1 MAHPR
6 TKLTVFGRQLL
17 IARVEVLG
25 WPVAHA
31 AAMQGLS
38 RATAYKWLRRYRAEG
53 DPGLLD
59 RSSRPRRSPRAL
71 SVDQA
76 QAIVA
81 ARVERRWGPHRLAPL
96 TGHPRST
103 VYAAL
108 RRAGLSRLH
117 DADRPTGIP
126 VRYQACHPGALLHQ
140 DHKKLGRVPDGGGW
154 RVHGRENAP
163 RLDRGR
169 VGYDHF
175 EVVVDDRSRVAFVVP
190 VPDERPAS
198 AVRALEL
205 AAIEF
210 ARLGVRVERVLTD
223 NGGPYRSH
231 AYAATL
237 AELGARHKRT
247 RPYRPQTN
255 GKAERFI
262 KTMLGEWAYARPYR
276 SNDER
281 LAALADWVDSYNHER
296 THTALAGQVPMDV
309 LVSNVHGNH
318 T

>member
-1 MAHPR
+1 MGHPR

-17 IARVEVLG
+17 IIRVETLG

-31 AAMQGLS
+31 AAMQGIS
-38 RATAYKWLRRYRAEG
+38 RATAYKWLGRYRTDGE
-53 DPGLLD
+53 PGLLD
-59 RSSRPRRSPRAL
+59 RSSRPRRSPKAL
-71 SVDQA
+71 SADQA

-81 ARVERRWGPHRLAPL
+81 ARIERRWGPHRLAPL

-103 VYAAL
+103 IYATL
-108 RRAGLSRLH
+108 RRAGLSRLR
-117 DADRPTGIP
+117 DADRSTGIP
-126 VRYQACHPGALLHQ
+126 IRYVACHPGALIHQ
-140 DHKKLGRVPDGGGW
+140 DHKKLGRVPDGGGH
-154 RVHGRENAP
+154 RVHGWQP
-163 RLDRGR
+163 GRLHRR
-169 VGYDHF
+169 IGYDHF

-190 VPDERPAS
+190 VPDEGRAS
-198 AVRALEL
+198 AAKALEL
-205 AAIEF
+205 ATTEF
-210 ARLGVRVERVLTD
+210 ARLGVHVERVLTD

-237 AELGARHKRT
+237 AGLAVSHTRT

-262 KTMLGEWAYARPYR
+262 KTMLAEWAYARPYG
-276 SNDER
+276 SNADR
-281 LAALADWVDSYNHER
+281 LAALAGWVDSYNHER
-296 THTALAGQVPMDV
+296 THTALGGRTPMDV

>member
-1 MAHPR
+1 MGHPR

-31 AAMQGLS
+31 AAMQGVS

-53 DPGLLD
+53 DTGLLD

-71 SVDQA
+71 SADQA
-76 QAIVA
+76 QAIVV

-117 DADRPTGIP
+117 DTDRPTGIP

-140 DHKKLGRVPDGGGW
+140 DHKKLGRVPDGGGH
-154 RVHGRENAP
+154 RIHGRTTAM
-163 RLDRGR
+163 RSRAL
-169 VGYDHF
+169 GYDHF

-205 AAIEF
+205 AATEF

-237 AELGARHKRT
+237 AELDARHKRT

-262 KTMLGEWAYARPYR
+262 KTMLAEWAYARPYH

-318 T
+318 N

>member
-1 MAHPR
+1 MGHPR

-31 AAMQGLS
+31 AAMQGVS

-71 SVDQA
+71 SPDQA
-76 QAIVA
+76 QVIVL

-103 VYAAL
+103 VYATL
-108 RRAGLSRLH
+108 RRAGLSRLP
-117 DADRPTGIP
+117 DTDRPTGIP

-140 DHKKLGRVPDGGGW
+140 DHKKLGRAPDGGGH
-154 RVHGRENAP
+154 RIHGRMTAM
-163 RLDRGR
+163 RSRAL
-169 VGYDHF
+169 GYDHF

-205 AAIEF
+205 AATEF

-237 AELGARHKRT
+237 AELDARHRRT

-262 KTMLGEWAYARPYR
+262 KTMLAEWAYARPYH

-318 T
+318 N